1 MTDSAPT
8 PIHRI
13 RLRGPWEWA
22 VPTPKA
28 AQAWTW
34 NRIRLPDE
42 WDRLPAIAGPVW
54 FRRRFQ
60 TPTGITEAARVR
72 VLLSP
77 SRHSPAVMLNG
88 QELTALPSLAD
99 DAEPMIRFDIKTAL
113 SNRSN
118 LLEIVFAAGITASD
132 LDGGLGR
139 PVMIEIESL
148 PQTA

>member
-1 MTDSAPT
+1 MTESAPT

-22 VPTPKA
+22 VPTLKA

-60 TPTGITEAARVR
+60 APTGVLETDRVR

-77 SRHSPAVMLNG
+77 SRHSPAVVLNG
-88 QELTALPSLAD
+88 SELTSLPALAND
-99 DAEPMIRFDIKTAL
+99 TEPMIRFDIKTAL
-113 SNRSN
+113 SSRSN
-118 LLEIVFAAGITASD
+118 LLEIVFAAGITAPD
-132 LDGGLGR
+132 LNGGLGQ